1 MARSSRS
8 NQSRTDQFIHER
20 ANCAFYRSPSGT
32 PSASLS
38 TDFYDNRSSG
48 VCGPEMNSSRLTLVE
63 THTRLT
69 SHAFCYGEP
78 LLKPPHHQTAAC
90 LVSSRLKP
98 IVRKQTVQQ
107 DLSIRLSSQSESEI
121 MSTGEGKTVIDAVET
136 TFDGD
141 EDTFRIYVGEDRR
154 NLDSRFYENKYP
166 EIESVVMVNVRNI
179 ADMGA
184 YVSLL
189 EYNNIEGMI
198 LLSELSRRRIRSI
211 HKLIR
216 VNRNEVVMVLR
227 VDEEKGY
234 IDLSKRRVTP
244 EDVAA
249 CEDRFNKAKAV
260 HGVLRHV
267 AERRK
272 YYLEDL
278 YEQIG
283 WPLYKKYGHAYDAFK
298 LAISEDKNAGDPFAD
313 LQIPDDLKEELKTYI
328 LRRLAPQPIKIRS
341 DIEVSCFT
349 YEGIDAIREALFAG
363 MALGSEQNPI
373 KIKLIA
379 PPIYVLSTTTLEK
392 EVGIALLN
400 SAIDSIREK
409 ITAKGGKIDV
419 KMAPKSVSVKEETE
433 LQDMMERLA
442 LENEEVDGDAP
453 EDD

>member
-1 MARSSRS
+1 
-8 NQSRTDQFIHER
+8 
-20 ANCAFYRSPSGT
+20 
-32 PSASLS
+32 
-38 TDFYDNRSSG
+38 
-48 VCGPEMNSSRLTLVE
+48 
-63 THTRLT
+63 
-69 SHAFCYGEP
+69 
-78 LLKPPHHQTAAC
+78 
-90 LVSSRLKP
+90 
-98 IVRKQTVQQ
+98 
-107 DLSIRLSSQSESEI
+107 
-121 MSTGEGKTVIDAVET
+121 MSTEGKTLIDAVET

-141 EDTFRIYVGEDRR
+141 DGNGGFRLYVGEDRK
-154 NLDSRFYENKYP
+154 NLDSRFYENRYP

-227 VDEEKGY
+227 VDKEKGY
-234 IDLSKRRVTP
+234 IDLSKRRVSP

-278 YEQIG
+278 YEKIG

-298 LAISEDKNAGDPFAD
+298 LAISEEKNSGDPFAD
-313 LQIPDDLKEELKTYI
+313 LEVPQDLKDELKTYI
-328 LRRLAPQPIKIRS
+328 LRRLAPQPVKIRS

-363 MALGSEQNPI
+363 MALGSDQNPI
-373 KIKLIA
+373 RIKLIA

-392 EVGIALLN
+392 DVGISLLK
-400 SAIDSIREK
+400 SAIDTIEEK

-419 KMAPKSVSVKEETE
+419 KMAPKAVSVKEETE
-433 LQDMMERLA
+433 LQEMMERLE

-453 EDD
+453 EDE